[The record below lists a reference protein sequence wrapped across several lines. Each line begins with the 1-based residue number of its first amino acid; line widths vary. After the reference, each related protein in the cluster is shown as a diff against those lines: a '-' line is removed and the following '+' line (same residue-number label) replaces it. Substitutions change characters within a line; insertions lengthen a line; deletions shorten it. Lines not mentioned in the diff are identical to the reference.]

1 MNRATPQGCCKII
14 TAKKP
19 THGIEFELHYGG
31 VSSAYE
37 FWSNPDRPNDVIHFQ
52 WTENRWWITGGGIG
66 ATNPFYTYVDS
77 NDVCPHLGNDWNGS
91 WETSCKV
98 TWSTQPP
105 STTLTSVVTTPVVTT
120 SVATT
125 PVVTTPVVTTTT
137 SATTKFITGENTT
150 PTIVTT
156 TSFDEE

>member
-1 MNRATPQGCCKII
+1 MKYGFSALFINIFLDRATPRGCCKII

-31 VSSAYE
+31 VSSGYE

-66 ATNPFYTYVDS
+66 ATNPFYTYLDS
-77 NDVCPHLGNDWNGS
+77 NDVCPHLGNDWDGW

-98 TWSTQPP
+98 TWPTQPP
-105 STTLTSVVTTPVVTT
+105 STTSTLIVTTPIIRTR
-120 SVATT
+120 
-125 PVVTTPVVTTTT
+125 
-137 SATTKFITGENTT
+137 TGQKSTRFLFYFR
-150 PTIVTT
+150 I
-156 TSFDEE
+156 